1 MPDSLNRNDLRNL
14 RRLYPEPPYRR
25 YPYQYT
31 YFGMGDG
38 ELTPTQKGIV
48 QTDVMEDVGQRKLV
62 HSRQHPVMRL
72 RRHENVSSKQPY
84 VFYTDPEVK
93 RDIPDDGW
101 PFTSYYYLMGV
112 DTNGKPMVM
121 PDKSASIPIRG
132 SKMRG
137 SDYVSPRKMYLP
149 NRAVSREHPT
159 GTVSFLSL
167 EDLR

>member
-1 MPDSLNRNDLRNL
+1 MPDSLNSRDLRNL

-38 ELTPTQKGIV
+38 ELTPTQKGII
-48 QTDVMEDVGQRKLV
+48 QTDVQEVVGGRKLV
-62 HSRQHPVMRL
+62 QSRQHPILRL

-101 PFTSYYYLMGV
+101 PFVSYYYLMDV
-112 DTNGKPMVM
+112 DTNGKPMVANQNVQM
-121 PDKSASIPIRG
+121 PIRG
-132 SKMRG
+132 AKMRG
-137 SDYVSPRKMYLP
+137 SDYVSPRRMYLP
-149 NRAVSREHPT
+149 NRAQSMERPT
-159 GTVSFLSL
+159 GSVSFLSL